1 MLSVSRKAFLLPV
14 LIFTTLQI
22 NCSEYR
28 ITEGIIKL
36 EANNDKSNNS
46 TLWEISKILLPVIG
60 GAAIN
65 YVIQK
70 YNEDP
75 DITAINKEE
84 KKIALAIQ
92 QHPDYPAIQTQYKK
106 NEIEEKKL
114 TLKQKRFELDATKAS
129 IIQHHQEKWN
139 EFKQCKSPYTPDYCS
154 YMITLHQQE
163 LDKFIKKPQNN
174 DHS

>member
-1 MLSVSRKAFLLPV
+1 MLGVFQKAFLLPV
-14 LIFTTLQI
+14 LIFTMLQI
-22 NCSEYR
+22 NCCEYK
-28 ITEGIIKL
+28 ITEGTIKF

-46 TLWEISKILLPVIG
+46 TLWEIGRILLPVVG

-65 YVIQK
+65 YALQK

-75 DITAINKEE
+75 ETTAINKEE
-84 KKIALAIQ
+84 KKIELAIK

-106 NEIEEKKL
+106 NEVEEKKL

-139 EFKQCKSPYTPDYCS
+139 EFKQCNAPYTRDFCS
-154 YMITLHQQE
+154 DMIKIHVWSWRQKHTQFFHGTA
-163 LDKFIKKPQNN
+163 
-174 DHS
+174 